1 MNFHITDL
9 SNLFHHIK
17 MYFVFIMQSN
27 FDDSLNA
34 GIFYAYF
41 LFAYLFELIDKDE
54 LYACVGLRLERF
66 LKHLLLWICDL
77 LQNTRF

>member
-9 SNLFHHIK
+9 FHLFHHIE
-17 MYFVFIMQSN
+17 MYFVFVMQSN
-27 FDDSLNA
+27 FDAINA

-41 LFAYLFELIDKDE
+41 LFAYLFELIDKEE
-54 LYACVGLRLERF
+54 LYACVGLRWERF